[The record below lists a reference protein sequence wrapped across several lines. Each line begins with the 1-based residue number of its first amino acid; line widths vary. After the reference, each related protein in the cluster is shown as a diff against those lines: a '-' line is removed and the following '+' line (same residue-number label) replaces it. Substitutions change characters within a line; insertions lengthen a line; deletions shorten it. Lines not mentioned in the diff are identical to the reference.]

1 MEILNCTKADFG
13 QIVNDI
19 VDFWDSDRTVGI
31 HHPMFIYEFG
41 NTAFVIKDNERV
53 IAYLFGFF
61 SQTEQAGYIHL
72 IGVRKSYQ
80 GKGLGRLLYEN
91 FETIAKRYGCSK
103 LKAITTASN
112 QASIL
117 FHKKIG
123 MKSLGEKNVNGINVV
138 KDYSAPGQD
147 RIVFEKDI

>member
-1 MEILNCTKADFG
+1 MKILNCTKTDFDQILTDIADFWG
-13 QIVNDI
+13 
-19 VDFWDSDRTVGI
+19 SDRALHL
-31 HHPMFIYEFG
+31 HHPIFIYEFG

-61 SQTEQAGYIHL
+61 SQTEQVGYIHL

-80 GKGLGRLLYEN
+80 GNGFGKMLYDN
-91 FETIAKRYGCSK
+91 FEAIAKRHRCSR

-123 MKSLGEKNVNGINVV
+123 MKLLGEKNVDGIEVV

-147 RIVFEKDI
+147 RVVFEKDI